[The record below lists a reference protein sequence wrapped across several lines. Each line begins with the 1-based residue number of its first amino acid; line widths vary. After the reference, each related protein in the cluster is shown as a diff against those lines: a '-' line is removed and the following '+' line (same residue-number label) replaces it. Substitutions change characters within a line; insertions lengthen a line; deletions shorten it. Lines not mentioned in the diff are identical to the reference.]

1 MTETIINFDWSYLT
15 LLFMLYF
22 GYKGWQNGW
31 QRALVT
37 LVSLFFAWYL
47 ALRATDTLI
56 EGMNFLTGLDYGGYM
71 YDLFQIILYL
81 AAVGMVVKLF
91 NETSVVSGE
100 AKNNRQKLT
109 GISIGILS
117 GYFFSIFLLD
127 LGSNWFADQVQSG
140 NLLEFTASLGLSDYT
155 RSIPQINFI
164 NNSSMFYH
172 ELISIQNLILLF
184 LLLFFF
190 HGFLFSF
197 VGRADQV
204 LRPKKK

>member
-1 MTETIINFDWSYLT
+1 
-15 LLFMLYF
+15 MLYF

-37 LVSLFFAWYL
+37 LVSLFFASYL

-56 EGMNFLTGLDYGGYM
+56 EGMNFLTGLDYGGDM
-71 YDLFQIILYL
+71 YYLFQVILYL

-91 NETSVVSGE
+91 NEKSVVSGE
-100 AKNNRQKLT
+100 AKNNRQKLA

-117 GYFFSIFLLD
+117 GYFFSIFLLN

-140 NLLEFTASLGLSDYT
+140 NLLEFTGSLGLSDYT
-155 RSIPQINFI
+155 RSIPVEFI
-164 NNSSMFYH
+164 NNPYYIYN
-172 ELISIQNLILLF
+172 ELVQKQNLILLF